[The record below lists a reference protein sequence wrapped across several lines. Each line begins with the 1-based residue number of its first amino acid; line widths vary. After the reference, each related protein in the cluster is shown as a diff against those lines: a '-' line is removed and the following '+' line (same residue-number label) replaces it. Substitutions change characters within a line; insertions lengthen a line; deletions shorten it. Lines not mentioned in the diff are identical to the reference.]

1 MRLHPTRLRP
11 APVWLIG
18 TTLIAWGWQNQLL
31 PYALVMALLLE
42 APRWIRWRWQ
52 ISDVEFNR
60 ISDLSGVIFF
70 LCILYIFNDKG
81 PGGIYVILSIL
92 PFVLFLLILAQR
104 YSVRGAIRLSSLFI
118 SLRRLERRAG
128 ASRSAEL
135 DLGLPYCMI
144 CLLSASTGNSRTI
157 WFFVAV
163 CGLIG
168 ITLWSLRPGRY
179 SVAAWVSL
187 LLVAI
192 LAAFAAQTGVR
203 EMQSIMERHFLAL
216 FDQYMWRYRDP
227 DRTTTSIGMLGR
239 LKFSDRIMV
248 RIATDEPLRKTLY
261 LREATYNTYGYGVW
275 SAGITDLSTIDP
287 DSSGNSWTLNPG
299 RSIHTATV
307 STYLSR
313 EDGVVPLP
321 LGASRIWGK
330 GVIGIE
336 QNRYATV
343 KMEFREGWIS
353 YQAGYDDATFQD
365 TQPDHDDLYL
375 PSSNREDFER
385 LTRELELAGKPPE
398 AALRI
403 IKDFF
408 TRNFLYSLSPR
419 QRYPRGGFLHDFLF
433 SNRQGHCEY
442 FATATVLLLR
452 AAGIPARYAVGFATR
467 EYSELEGLYIGR
479 SRHAHAWTMAWTGD
493 RWQIL
498 DTTPANWAPLEDEMS
513 PDYQPLLDVFAW
525 LRYKYLMWR
534 AEDIEEKTENDS
546 AAWLWLLIPLGTL
559 LGWRLWR
566 KDRVRQ
572 VKAGAQG
579 SAGVI
584 HPGMDSEFFS
594 VLALLNSKGRER
606 RPGETALRWIK
617 RIKPAATLRGLEQS
631 LNLHYRYR
639 FDPTATDEQSRNLLR
654 SLVAELLP
662 QLRRLNRL

>member
-1 MRLHPTRLRP
+1 MRLNPTRLRP
-11 APVWLIG
+11 APIFLSG
-18 TTLIAWGWQNQLL
+18 ATLLVWGWQNNLL
-31 PYALVMALLLE
+31 PYALIMALLLE
-42 APRWIRWRWQ
+42 APRWVHWRWQ

-60 ISDLSGVIFF
+60 LSDLSGVIFF
-70 LCILYIFNDKG
+70 LCILYIFNAKG

-92 PFVLFLLILAQR
+92 PFVLFLLLLAQR

-128 ASRSAEL
+128 APQSAEI
-135 DLGLPYCMI
+135 DLSLPYCMI
-144 CLLSASTGNSRTI
+144 CLLSASAGNIRTI
-157 WFFVAV
+157 WFFVSV
-163 CGLIG
+163 CGFLG
-168 ITLWSLRPGRY
+168 ITLWCLRPGRY
-179 SVAAWVSL
+179 GVTAWFSL
-187 LLVAI
+187 LAVAI
-192 LAAFAAQTGVR
+192 LAAFTAQTGVR
-203 EMQSIMERHFLAL
+203 ELQSLMERQFLSF

-248 RIATDEPLRKTLY
+248 RIATDEPLRETLY

-287 DSSGNSWTLNPG
+287 DKKGNSWTLNPG

-307 STYLSR
+307 STYLMR

-321 LGASRIWGK
+321 LGASRVWGK

-353 YQAGYDDATFQD
+353 YQTGYDDTTFQD
-365 TQPDHDDLYL
+365 TPPDHDDLYL
-375 PSSNREDFER
+375 SSSNREDFER
-385 LTRELELAGKPPE
+385 LARELELTGKPPE
-398 AALRI
+398 TALRV
-403 IKDFF
+403 IKDYF
-408 TRNFLYSLSPR
+408 TRNFLYSISPR
-419 QRYPRGGFLHDFLF
+419 QRYPRGGYLHDFLF

-467 EYSELEGLYIGR
+467 EYSELEGLYLAR

-498 DTTPANWAPLEDEMS
+498 DTTPANWAPLEDEMA

-525 LRYKYLMWR
+525 LRYKYQMWR
-534 AEDIEEKTENDS
+534 AEDIEAETENDLTTL
-546 AAWLWLLIPLGTL
+546 LWLLIPLGIL

-572 VKAGAQG
+572 AKAGAQD
-579 SAGVI
+579 SDRAI

-617 RIKPAATLRGLEQS
+617 RVKPAAALRGLEQS
-631 LNLHYRYR
+631 LHLHYRYR
-639 FDPTATDEQSRNLLR
+639 FDPTVSDEQSRHLLR

-662 QLRRLNRL
+662 QLRRLSRL